1 MKIEEYIGIINSL
14 IYKMNKFYKDDIKQD
29 LLMFLNEIFIRIE
42 KKEIQ
47 PNNIKNYIFICLK
60 KKAIQLNIKYKK
72 YSSISLNKKINEE
85 CELIDFIEDKD
96 KSNKIEYEKIVK
108 VARKVL
114 TKKEYEAFFLYF
126 VMGESQTSISKRKN
140 ISLQCLNFRIKTAIK
155 KIKINFEC

>member
-1 MKIEEYIGIINSL
+1 M
-14 IYKMNKFYKDDIKQD
+14 
-29 LLMFLNEIFIRIE
+29 
-42 KKEIQ
+42 
-47 PNNIKNYIFICLK
+47 K